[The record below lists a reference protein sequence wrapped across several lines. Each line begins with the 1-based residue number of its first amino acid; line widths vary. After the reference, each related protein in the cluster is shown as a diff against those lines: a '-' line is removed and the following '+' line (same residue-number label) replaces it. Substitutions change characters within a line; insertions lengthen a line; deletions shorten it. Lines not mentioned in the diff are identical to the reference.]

1 MLLRRGESAGPSC
14 LGICGGPSSFM
25 YFIEPTSLSLFKPDI
40 WPCVL
45 GLRAY
50 YFKPNQ
56 FIGNIILEIVD
67 PKKQCFFLFSIIIIL
82 LFYYYFYLE
91 LSKT

>member
-25 YFIEPTSLSLFKPDI
+25 SFIEPTSLSLFKPDI

-45 GLRAY
+45 GLRA
-50 YFKPNQ
+50 P
-56 FIGNIILEIVD
+56 IILNSISLLGT
-67 PKKQCFFLFSIIIIL
+67 LF
-82 LFYYYFYLE
+82 
-91 LSKT
+91 